1 MDPTKY
7 RFRYLVGI
15 LLTAVLVAAA
25 LRHVLHVGA
34 GFTRGQILGG
44 ALSALA
50 IGLLIILIF
59 VRRRRRH

>member
-15 LLTAVLVAAA
+15 LLTAALVAAA
-25 LRHVLHVGA
+25 LRHALHVGA

-44 ALSALA
+44 ALSASA
-50 IGLLIILIF
+50 IGLVIILIF
-59 VRRRRRH
+59 VRRRRHH